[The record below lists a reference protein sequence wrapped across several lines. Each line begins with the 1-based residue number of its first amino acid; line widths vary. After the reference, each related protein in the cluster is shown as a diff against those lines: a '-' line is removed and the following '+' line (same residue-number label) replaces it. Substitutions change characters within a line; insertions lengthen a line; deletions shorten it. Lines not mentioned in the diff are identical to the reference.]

1 MGTTVCYLVRGNG
14 ELAVDPPE
22 EVLQAGIASPT
33 DFVWMDVEAPGDAE
47 YARLKHLYG
56 FHDLALEDCANPE
69 TRTKLEAYDGTVF
82 LVCRGVNHAPGG
94 EEVDTVPLFCFLGD
108 TYLVTLHPFPVRSV
122 GAVCDRL
129 RKNPRLLLEGPD
141 RVLHL
146 LIDHLVDHYF
156 PLLDAIDERLD
167 RVEDEIFREASRDA
181 LPLIFRTKK
190 EVLAL
195 RRSAAPL
202 RDILGVLANRGIPHV
217 RAGTQL
223 YFRDVH
229 DHTLRIAE
237 TLDSYRDM
245 LTSSLESYLSQVS
258 NRLNDIMKRLT
269 IVATILLP
277 LTFITGLFGMN
288 FEELPLTRGPV
299 GFWLVAGGMGLL
311 AVVLALYFKR
321 KDWW

>member
-1 MGTTVCYLVRGNG
+1 
-14 ELAVDPPE
+14 
-22 EVLQAGIASPT
+22 
-33 DFVWMDVEAPGDAE
+33 
-47 YARLKHLYG
+47 
-56 FHDLALEDCANPE
+56 
-69 TRTKLEAYDGTVF
+69 
-82 LVCRGVNHAPGG
+82 
-94 EEVDTVPLFCFLGD
+94 CFLGD

-167 RVEDEIFREASRDA
+167 RIEDEIFREASRDA

-217 RAGTQL
+217 RPGTQL

-288 FEELPLTRGPV
+288 FEQLPLTRGPV

>member
-1 MGTTVCYLVRGNG
+1 MGKTLCYLVRGSG
-14 ELAVDPPE
+14 ELGVDPPDE
-22 EVLQAGIASPT
+22 ALRAAITSPS
-33 DFVWMDVEAPGDAE
+33 DFVWMDLEAPGEAE
-47 YARLKHLYG
+47 YARLKSLYG

-69 TRTKLEAYDGTVF
+69 TRTKLEAYDGAVF
-82 LVCRGVNHAPGG
+82 LVCRGINHAPEG
-94 EEVDTVPLFCFLGD
+94 EGVDTVPLFCFLGE

-167 RVEDEIFREASRDA
+167 RVEDEFFHEASGDA

-190 EVLAL
+190 QVLAL
-195 RRSAAPL
+195 RRSAGPL

-217 RAGTQL
+217 RPGTQL

-237 TLDSYRDM
+237 TLDGYRDM
-245 LTSSLESYLSQVS
+245 LTSILESYLTQVS
-258 NRLNDIMKRLT
+258 NRLNEVMKRLT

-288 FEELPLTRGPV
+288 FEEMPLVRAAG
-299 GFWLVAGGMGLL
+299 GFWVVAGGMTAVAVAL
-311 AVVLALYFKR
+311 AWYFKR